1 MKVGRIAT
9 KRGRAI
15 AVMAMLLAVVLSF
28 AVGPARAKE
37 SEPAKDAKDAKDA
50 PHEVAIV
57 GEVVETACWV
67 MAARRGES
75 HRACAI
81 ASARAGQDL
90 GLLDDKGNLYLVVRD
105 LTARAEP
112 NPLRDVI
119 AERVEIR
126 GTLIER
132 GGARA
137 ILARHV
143 HSLSEPKKTP

>member
-1 MKVGRIAT
+1 MKARRIAT
-9 KRGRAI
+9 KRASSV
-15 AVMAMLLAVVLSF
+15 AVVGALLAACLST
-28 AVGPARAKE
+28 ARAKD
-37 SEPAKDAKDAKDA
+37 SEPPKEG

-67 MAARRGES
+67 MAARRGEA

-105 LTARAEP
+105 LAGRPEP

-137 ILARHV
+137 IVARHV

>member
-1 MKVGRIAT
+1 V
-9 KRGRAI
+9 
-15 AVMAMLLAVVLSF
+15 AMLLAAALSL
-28 AVGPARAKE
+28 AVAPARAKE
-37 SEPAKDAKDAKDA
+37 SEPAKEAKDA

-67 MAARRGES
+67 MAARRGEA

-105 LTARAEP
+105 LTGRAEP

-126 GTLIER
+126 GMLIER